1 MAPPKSRFEAKPAAT
16 PPEVTP
22 EPTVQDVNPVA
33 SGPEAEPEPVTLE
46 VSTLADEVVDVVPD
60 EVVDIVPD
68 EVVDVV
74 PDAVETSAQIA
85 APVAQVVETAIDQSK
100 AFAKETVEAVEEAV
114 TKTPAGLS
122 ALGLK
127 AVENACVNAS
137 AYLDHVNDLI
147 GAKSIPAVIE
157 LNTAFARKVAETLTA
172 QARELGEIAQKTA
185 SDTAGSMKT
194 RLERVFKHAA

>member
-16 PPEVTP
+16 RPEVTP
-22 EPTVQDVNPVA
+22 EPTVQEVNPVA
-33 SGPEAEPEPVTLE
+33 SGPEAEPEPATLE
-46 VSTLADEVVDVVPD
+46 VSALADEVVDV
-60 EVVDIVPD
+60 VPD

-100 AFAKETVEAVEEAV
+100 AFAQETVEAVEEAV

>member
-16 PPEVTP
+16 RPEVTP
-22 EPTVQDVNPVA
+22 EPTVQEVNPVA
-33 SGPEAEPEPVTLE
+33 SGPEAEPEPATLE
-46 VSTLADEVVDVVPD
+46 VSALA
-60 EVVDIVPD
+60 D

-100 AFAKETVEAVEEAV
+100 AFAKETVEVVEEAV

>member
-33 SGPEAEPEPVTLE
+33 SGPEAEPEPATLE
-46 VSTLADEVVDVVPD
+46 VSTLADEVVDV
-60 EVVDIVPD
+60 VPD